1 MTRRRGRGEGSFYF
15 DDAKEL
21 WVGVVDLPPDG
32 TGRRRRKYVRAK
44 KKQDVVTRVDAIKSD
59 LAKGQVIPDERRTTA
74 DYLRWWYREVLP
86 GSVKDSTAQGYIWIL
101 ETYVIPAV
109 GQHRLAKLTPD
120 HVHAMLR
127 AMEQRG
133 LSPRTRRLTR
143 TVLRRALTSAE
154 RFGHVTRNVASL
166 TEPPKVGSTK
176 LDDALTLDQAK
187 AVLEAAKDDRFAA
200 MAEIV
205 LALGLRKGEVL
216 ALRWADIDFEHG
228 TLTVNGT
235 MKSRR
240 GGGWYVDAPKTKRSE
255 RVLPLVDRVRDA
267 LAGRRVI
274 QDDERLRSGADWH
287 DHGFVFTTRT
297 GTPVNEWNAYRWWQR
312 LTVRAGI
319 GPRRFHA
326 SRHTTATLLH
336 EQGVPLEVISAL
348 LGHASLAITA
358 DIYTDIGLRA
368 KREAAERIGAAL
380 E

>member
-120 HVHAMLR
+120 HVHAMLL